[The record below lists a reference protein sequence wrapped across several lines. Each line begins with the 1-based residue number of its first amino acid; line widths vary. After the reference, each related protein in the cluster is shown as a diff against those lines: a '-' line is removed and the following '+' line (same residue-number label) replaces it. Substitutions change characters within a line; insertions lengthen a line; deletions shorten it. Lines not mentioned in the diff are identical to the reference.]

1 MWRPAFSFSIDRRP
15 VGAALSTPGPV
26 AQSHLRAARSFR
38 DHPRVCASAEPVVYR
53 EEVLAILGALAD
65 LVVDVRRIRDTIAED
80 DGEAEAE

>member
-1 MWRPAFSFSIDRRP
+1 M
-15 VGAALSTPGPV
+15 G
-26 AQSHLRAARSFR
+26 
-38 DHPRVCASAEPVVYR
+38 ASAEPVVYR